1 MTPQTAKEIFE
12 LHTLQQREPSLRGVH
27 GTYLFDIEG
36 VGGWFVKVNDGAIEV
51 ENAMRDADCSIQC
64 NEEDFVSIVLGRR
77 NLVTAVLQGRV
88 HVEGSF
94 ALAQKFHGLVRSIA
108 DWQRG
113 IV

>member
-1 MTPQTAKEIFE
+1 M
-12 LHTLQQREPSLRGVH
+12 HTLQDREPALRGVH

-36 VGGWFVKVNDGAIEV
+36 VGSWFVKVNDGAIEV
-51 ENAMRDADCSIQC
+51 EKAMREADCTIQC

-88 HVEGSF
+88 NVSGSF
-94 ALAQKFHGLVRSIA
+94 ALAQRFHGLVSTIA